1 MLGPRDRNNRPAVAT
16 EVMKSSDLR
25 QGTGSWHW
33 ADPSQQPNTHTAAYS
48 FPPPKVW
55 GENRRKVGIFMNQDK
70 DRRISE
76 AKAVHTSKAK

>member
-1 MLGPRDRNNRPAVAT
+1 MSGYSYRLTRYPLSLLFPRQVWW
-16 EVMKSSDLR
+16 V
-25 QGTGSWHW
+25 
-33 ADPSQQPNTHTAAYS
+33 DPSQQPNTHTAAYS